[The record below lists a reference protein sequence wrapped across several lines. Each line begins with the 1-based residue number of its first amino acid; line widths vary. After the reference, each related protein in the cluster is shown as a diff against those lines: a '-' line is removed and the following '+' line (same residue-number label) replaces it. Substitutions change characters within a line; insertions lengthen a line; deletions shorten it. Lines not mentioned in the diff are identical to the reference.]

1 MEKNGKKIGILGG
14 TFNPP
19 HNGHLSMAKSAC
31 AEFSLDE
38 VIFLP
43 TGHTAYKEYSGEE
56 MSEHRYR
63 MVELMIKDD
72 PRFSVSREEM
82 DFCGIGYT
90 YQSLER
96 MHRKMPEAELY
107 FILGGDSLRDF
118 PTWRHPERILDNAV
132 ILAAARRELRG
143 ERYDRQIAEMRE
155 RFGGD
160 IRFLA
165 MPRFDSSSEEIRTR
179 VKAGEDVR
187 DVVPPVVADYIEEKK
202 LYR

>member
-19 HNGHLSMAKSAC
+19 HNGHLAMAESAC
-31 AEFSLDE
+31 TEFSLDE

-56 MSEHRYR
+56 MSEHRFR
-63 MVELMIKDD
+63 MVELMIADD

-90 YQSLER
+90 YQTLER
-96 MHRKMPEAELY
+96 LYRKMPEEKLY

-118 PTWRHPERILDNAV
+118 PTWRHPERILDHAV

-143 ERYDRQIAEMRE
+143 ESYDRQIAEMRE

-160 IRFLA
+160 IRFLD
-165 MPRFDSSSEEIRTR
+165 MPRFDSSSEEIRSR

-187 DVVPPVVADYIEEKK
+187 DVVPPVVADYIEQKN